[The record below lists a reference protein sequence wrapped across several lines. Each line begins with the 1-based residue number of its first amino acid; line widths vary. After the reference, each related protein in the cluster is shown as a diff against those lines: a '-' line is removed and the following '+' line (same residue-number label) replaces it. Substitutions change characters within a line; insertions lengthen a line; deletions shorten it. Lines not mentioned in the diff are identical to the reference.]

1 MVSRPMIS
9 HLTIKPLCISM
20 LHGIADVSIAEAPV
34 RGGVGNP
41 PGLTQPPT
49 GPGWARPRDSLTPS
63 HAPGYSLTPPPGDH
77 SRRRRRRR
85 QDGRRDGQRDG
96 GDMQWESV
104 GGRDDGQQWLETD
117 GGAAHELKLKH
128 P

>member
-1 MVSRPMIS
+1 MHDGPNGFFRSFFY
-9 HLTIKPLCISM
+9 
-20 LHGIADVSIAEAPV
+20 LHGVTELDLVTYVSITEAPV

-77 SRRRRRRR
+77 SRRRRRRA
-85 QDGRRDGQRDG
+85 G
-96 GDMQWESV
+96 GGG
-104 GGRDDGQQWLETD
+104 GGRM
-117 GGAAHELKLKH
+117 GGGMGSGMAVTCSGSRLWREA
-128 P
+128 